1 VAPGAVAPPPGR
13 GKAYFVERL
22 LKEVLI
28 GESGLASVN
37 RRLEMKKAAVQL
49 GAYAA
54 LALVTVVG
62 IIVLSVS
69 YSRNRSYIAEAA
81 SDVDTFRKVPPRHP
95 VGAARSPVARLD
107 AMRAVVDSTN
117 RYRDDR
123 PWAMRWGL
131 YQGTSIGNAARDAY
145 LRELDGILLPRF
157 AARLR
162 QRLGEY
168 GREPEKLYVLS
179 QAYLMLGEPK
189 HLDKAHLQYL
199 ADLEWKGPT
208 GPHAGGGVGVEAF
221 PEPARVRRHAA
232 ADRARSGDGRAG
244 AQHHPAGLGA
254 ADHVQPDPGQ
264 LCHRCRACVRL
275 DAAGGIGMEKVLK
288 RKSGVSPLG
297 ADAQPL
303 QPHGVQG
310 RHRPGHRGARQAVR
324 RGQLGVGRRCAR
336 GRQSGQARGGRQR
349 ALRADYIAAWDGMLR
364 DIELVPFSTVRQT
377 AEALGILASPTSP
390 LRGC

>member
-1 VAPGAVAPPPGR
+1 GRAQVWGVTFPYEQTLSGEAAQGYPTEFEALIERLNARVFARVEEDRDVQRRTKVFSFPQQMAALREALVQFVSDVFASTRLDQPLQLRGVYFTSGTQDGTQIDRLLGAIGRRFGVAPGAVAPPPGR

-69 YSRNRSYIAEAA
+69 YSRNRAYIAEAA
-81 SDVDTFRKVPPRHP
+81 SDVDTFRKVPPVTP
-95 VGAARSPVARLD
+95 SAPLEALLPRLD

-168 GREPEKLYVLS
+168 GREPEKLY
-179 QAYLMLGEPK
+179 
-189 HLDKAHLQYL
+189 
-199 ADLEWKGPT
+199 
-208 GPHAGGGVGVEAF
+208 
-221 PEPARVRRHAA
+221 
-232 ADRARSGDGRAG
+232 
-244 AQHHPAGLGA
+244 
-254 ADHVQPDPGQ
+254 
-264 LCHRCRACVRL
+264 
-275 DAAGGIGMEKVLK
+275 
-288 RKSGVSPLG
+288 
-297 ADAQPL
+297 
-303 QPHGVQG
+303 
-310 RHRPGHRGARQAVR
+310 
-324 RGQLGVGRRCAR
+324 
-336 GRQSGQARGGRQR
+336 
-349 ALRADYIAAWDGMLR
+349 
-364 DIELVPFSTVRQT
+364 
-377 AEALGILASPTSP
+377 
-390 LRGC
+390 